1 MSWEGTFPD
10 SATRWSVRCR
20 YGSRKKRCCSMV
32 TGSLVG
38 GYLIDIDAALPFYL
52 GAALSALGCLGA
64 WSLCRL
70 LDNAGK

>member
-1 MSWEGTFPD
+1 LGHLAW
-10 SATRWSVRCR
+10 SA
-20 YGSRKKRCCSMV
+20 SMV

-38 GYLIDIDAALPFYL
+38 GYLIDLNSALPFYL

-70 LDNAGK
+70 LDSAGK